1 MFEIPCQLVS
11 LANTMAMA
19 DRMRALLKSG
29 KGESTWVPT
38 SLSLSK
44 AAKPAPLVVPSSAG
58 GDASAEALRAA
69 TQVQQV
75 HADLWRALCDVPV
88 FVSVRGRLGQR
99 LRFIRKAPSYPQLR

>member
-19 DRMRALLKSG
+19 DRMRTLLKSG

-44 AAKPAPLVVPSSAG
+44 AAKPAPLVVPSSAARG
-58 GDASAEALRAA
+58 GDASAVALRAA
-69 TQVQQV
+69 TQVHEV
-75 HADLWRALCDVPV
+75 YADLWSAL
-88 FVSVRGRLGQR
+88 
-99 LRFIRKAPSYPQLR
+99 